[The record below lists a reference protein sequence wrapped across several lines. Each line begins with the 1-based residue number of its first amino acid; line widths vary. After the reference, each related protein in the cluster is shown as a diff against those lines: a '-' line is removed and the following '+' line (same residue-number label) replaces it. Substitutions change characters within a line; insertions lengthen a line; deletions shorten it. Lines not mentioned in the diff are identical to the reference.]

1 MIYSGSCQWCHC
13 ITVASPG
20 VLGTD
25 RADGVARTIYSYALS
40 CDRFLLFLC
49 LDSTNLH
56 IPCLIPLF
64 FNIYYTWNILSNTSQ
79 PLVVFCNPFNSF
91 FLKLQRILGLR
102 RTLFHVQHQRAPLGD
117 QKVFFFLFFGVK
129 DTCLVFCING
139 YIQFNTFLYES
150 TATSHSVEP

>member
-117 QKVFFFLFFGVK
+117 QKVFFFILWRKRHVFG
-129 DTCLVFCING
+129 
-139 YIQFNTFLYES
+139 FLYKRL
-150 TATSHSVEP
+150 HSDSLIHFYMNPRQPHIQ